1 MASRWDV
8 SSSNPSPSGPANTP
22 ASPSLPS
29 INITRKHVL
38 GVLGAGALV
47 AAGVLG
53 YPYRDDIAR
62 SGRRALHGIGAFASS
77 VVDGASS
84 PDILPDSPADRLS
97 QAVALVNED
106 MTNSNNFE
114 VQLATYRI
122 AHPTTYR
129 SDAEYQRL
137 LTERRTRATHILEQ
151 ASRVLGKDSQS
162 WGGFIER
169 AWDNPEVSAL
179 LSTGLI
185 YGIAIALHRSS
196 REIGDA
202 NDQDASNVAY
212 QLFSRAGWQNEP
224 NLANV
229 TDAAGLH
236 YGMITNLEREGI
248 SSFRVGRRYAPNGSA
263 ELVADRVF
271 FTAMVV
277 RLNNIQRVIAEK
289 RTSNQLSLTNVRAAL
304 EAIPETSVVLAN
316 VPVEVTLAAV
326 WGRLS
331 LPGATVDSEV
341 RRLAVLGGRPITTVL
356 RERDEVGGGLVKA
369 HELVPSEVPDPSR
382 FVVVR

>member
-114 VQLATYRI
+114 VQLAIYRN

-151 ASRVLGKDSQS
+151 ATRVLGKDSQS
-162 WGGFIER
+162 WGAFIER
-169 AWDNPEVSAL
+169 AWDNPEVSSL

-202 NDQDASNVAY
+202 NDQDAANVAY
-212 QLFSRAGWQNEP
+212 QLFSKAGWQNEP

-236 YGMITNLEREGI
+236 YGMMTNLEREGI
-248 SSFRVGRRYAPNGSA
+248 TSFHVGHRLSPRGNY
-263 ELVADRVF
+263 ELTADRAF
-271 FTAMVV
+271 YTAMVARV
-277 RLNNIQRVIAEK
+277 STIHRVIEEK
-289 RTSNQLSLTNVRAAL
+289 RTAGSLTLADVRTAL
-304 EAIPETSVVLAN
+304 EASPDTAESLAN

-326 WGRLS
+326 WGRLN
-331 LPGATVDSEV
+331 LPGAVIDNEV
-341 RRLAVLGGRPITTVL
+341 IRTAILGGRPITTVL
-356 RERDEVGGGLVKA
+356 RERDEVGGGLAKA
-369 HELVPSEVPDPSR
+369 HELVPSVVPDPR
-382 FVVVR
+382 GFVVLR

>member
-1 MASRWDV
+1 MANRYDV
-8 SSSNPSPSGPANTP
+8 HPTSAP
-22 ASPSLPS
+22 ASTPKNSTSFPDVF
-29 INITRKHVL
+29 TRKRVMGVL
-38 GVLGAGALV
+38 GVGAVLAAGALAV
-47 AAGVLG
+47 NNSA
-53 YPYRDDIAR
+53 DI
-62 SGRRALHGIGAFASS
+62 SMTGRRALQRIGAFASS

-137 LTERRTRATHILEQ
+137 LTERRTRATHILEH
-151 ASRVLGKDSQS
+151 ATRVLGKDSQS

-289 RTSNQLSLTNVRAAL
+289 RTANQLSLINVRAAL

-356 RERDEVGGGLVKA
+356 RERDDVGGGLVKA